1 MTVKL
6 IEGAGEELDLGIS
19 ESSAAWLSSTD
30 NSARDQALLCKIHIR
45 LEWEEDSREEIR
57 IEHEFVHCV

>member
-30 NSARDQALLCKIHIR
+30 NSARDQALLCKIHIK
-45 LEWEEDSREEIR
+45 
-57 IEHEFVHCV
+57 